1 MPYKVGISSGWWRI
15 AKDPALLGL
24 AVKAG
29 QFGATAGVQFNQ
41 VDLDTILEFLEPDLK
56 HFVTR
61 FTKELGIQ
69 VGLHGEVQPA
79 PVALESAERRMWE
92 QSHDRHVVTVKA
104 SAELGF
110 VYINIHTSNT
120 VQLIQEESRIRP
132 FGFSYQLLAPNGK
145 PFGQWIDEVKSEAA
159 KRYIFRRFPGRV
171 SSEIQSEA
179 DYRQRAE
186 KFDQDYDAEI
196 RAEAI
201 RRVHAAGQPETEDVI
216 RGFIE
221 FVAREYTA
229 NGTRRRRETEFFYER
244 WKNSTFAKYLLEAG
258 EIDAYIVVAAHMIEK
273 NDPIWTNIVGSTEG
287 SAPEARAEWAYV
299 NKHAQLNAAVAAKYI
314 EGHLTIKD
322 NEFNKKVLGGMSIL
336 EFCEEHNVKILL
348 EMPQSGEGVE
358 GLSRLYNP
366 LDTIHLLRKLNSP
379 ILLLT
384 IDFEQT
390 MGQRID
396 IDKDLIPKMPPD
408 FGKYI
413 YLLHLGEP
421 VTYFGTAHIPI
432 AIGGHG
438 QEVLYRWIYAL
449 RKTGFK
455 DGILIFERGGGRS
468 GQGKGSF
475 DVFEE
480 SVKAIR
486 QIIKY
491 VEKDINPQELPPE
504 FYGISFENK
513 DVYARQVVTMRDH
526 AWDPL
531 EGLLMQPEE
540 KHGFFSRA
548 AVEKGKGEIWEKRK
562 WR

>member
-1 MPYKVGISSGWWRI
+1 
-15 AKDPALLGL
+15 
-24 AVKAG
+24 
-29 QFGATAGVQFNQ
+29 
-41 VDLDTILEFLEPDLK
+41 
-56 HFVTR
+56 
-61 FTKELGIQ
+61 
-69 VGLHGEVQPA
+69 
-79 PVALESAERRMWE
+79 
-92 QSHDRHVVTVKA
+92 
-104 SAELGF
+104 
-110 VYINIHTSNT
+110 
-120 VQLIQEESRIRP
+120 VQLIQEEARIRP
-132 FGFSYQLLAPNGK
+132 FGFQFQVVAPNGK

-159 KRYIFRRFPGRV
+159 RRYILRRILGRV
-171 SSEIQSEA
+171 SGEIQSEEGFREA
-179 DYRQRAE
+179 FE
-186 KFDQDYDAEI
+186 KFQQEYNRRIIE
-196 RAEAI
+196 EAV
-201 RRVHAAGQPETEDVI
+201 RRVRASGQPETKDVLQ
-216 RGFIE
+216 GAYDE
-221 FVAREYTA
+221 VAREYRD
-229 NGTRRRRETEFFYER
+229 NGTERREQSAFFYEQ
-244 WKNSTFAKYLLEAG
+244 WKKSTFAKYLLEAG
-258 EIDAYIVVAAHMIEK
+258 EIDAYIVVAAHLIET
-273 NDPIWTNIVGSTEG
+273 NDPLWTNIVGSTNG
-287 SAPEARAEWAYV
+287 GNPEDKAEWAYV
-299 NKHAQLNAAVAAKYI
+299 NKHGQFNAAVAAKYI
-314 EGHLTIKD
+314 EGHLIIKD
-322 NEFNKKVLGGMSIL
+322 NEFNTKVLGGMSIL
-336 EFCEEHNVKILL
+336 EFCEKHNLKILL

-366 LDTIHLLRKLNSP
+366 LETIHLLRKLNSP

-396 IDKDLIPKMPPD
+396 IDNDLIPKMPPD

-455 DGILIFERGGGRS
+455 DGILIFERGGGHS

-540 KHGFFSRA
+540 KHGFFSRG